1 MSHQSSTSTRSEQCH
16 ELPACPACGQLT
28 CLCRPRFFAGQILTE
43 EDLNRLE
50 HYVIEKNKL
59 HNRYLHG
66 WGVVCGLEVA
76 CSPCDDK
83 VHVKTGY
90 ALSPCGEDIIV
101 CKDDTVD
108 VCALIQACRP
118 VSSHADC
125 ESPRAGSDEGCQ
137 DATEDWVLAICYD
150 EKPSRGITALR
161 GSSGAACGSRCS
173 CGGSSACGCSGHNHS
188 YSSTSG
194 GKKNGN
200 GCRPTQPNPPPQC
213 EPTLTC
219 EGYSYRVYKLPKRKE
234 EDRRDPGALVT
245 RALACLNELTSQ
257 IGALSDVGVDQQ
269 KCYEWYCAFK
279 ETLRDFLVTQ
289 GIYDCQLAD
298 KLATIRCPDPTH
310 GTWHATT
317 GFEAE
322 WRNALQQLS
331 VLLWEFLK
339 SCICSALLP
348 PCPEPVMDDC
358 VPLATVT
365 VRRNDCRIVKV
376 CNWGPRK
383 FAITLPNLG
392 YWLSVFTPYAQVL
405 HRAIDRIC
413 CRPLQLREAGVK
425 GVVVML
431 DGSSGK
437 PNMRTNAET
446 TGFVA
451 PGAKMTPERELST
464 LLYEALLN
472 PKHDAQELLVL
483 HALGATD
490 SKGEPALSGLESR
503 NPLQFLL
510 LNQVVAPLI
519 RSSIPEQT
527 KGLAAELATLRE
539 TVERLTRTVERPQRK
554 AKKGK
559 EKKG

>member
-1 MSHQSSTSTRSEQCH
+1 
-16 ELPACPACGQLT
+16 
-28 CLCRPRFFAGQILTE
+28 
-43 EDLNRLE
+43 
-50 HYVIEKNKL
+50 
-59 HNRYLHG
+59 
-66 WGVVCGLEVA
+66 
-76 CSPCDDK
+76 
-83 VHVKTGY
+83 
-90 ALSPCGEDIIV
+90 
-101 CKDDTVD
+101 
-108 VCALIQACRP
+108 
-118 VSSHADC
+118 
-125 ESPRAGSDEGCQ
+125 
-137 DATEDWVLAICYD
+137 
-150 EKPSRGITALR
+150 
-161 GSSGAACGSRCS
+161 
-173 CGGSSACGCSGHNHS
+173 
-188 YSSTSG
+188 
-194 GKKNGN
+194 
-200 GCRPTQPNPPPQC
+200 
-213 EPTLTC
+213 
-219 EGYSYRVYKLPKRKE
+219 
-234 EDRRDPGALVT
+234 
-245 RALACLNELTSQ
+245 
-257 IGALSDVGVDQQ
+257 
-269 KCYEWYCAFK
+269 
-279 ETLRDFLVTQ
+279 
-289 GIYDCQLAD
+289 
-298 KLATIRCPDPTH
+298 
-310 GTWHATT
+310 
-317 GFEAE
+317 
-322 WRNALQQLS
+322 
-331 VLLWEFLK
+331 
-339 SCICSALLP
+339 
-348 PCPEPVMDDC
+348 MDDC